1 MKKKI
6 LLVDDSKVALMTQQM
21 LLRNTAGYEVLVA
34 SDGDEAVSIAIAEQP
49 DLILMD
55 VVMPTMNGLEAC
67 RVLRSQPKTKGIP
80 IILVTTRG
88 ESESVEAGFKSGCT
102 DYVTK
107 PVNAVELLR
116 KIADLVE

>member
-67 RVLRSQPKTKGIP
+67 RVLRSQPKTEGIP

-88 ESESVEAGFKSGCT
+88 ESKSVEAGFKSGCT

-116 KIADLVE
+116 KIADLIE